1 MIDPI
6 NYSRYQKR
14 NICIH
19 HNLNDWIEQII
30 LRESNKLVGF
40 KSSFSLYTIDPYQPI
55 YTTANKIERLDFVQ
69 SSNTSVSRDIIS
81 DTELKTIEN
90 FVARIYNFPYQLYC
104 LNPFNLSFQLLFQG
118 KIPSK
123 QNGKILL
130 NFDILALSKQLTPRI
145 ILQRNTFIDSL
156 GCNRYSNPI
165 FTILN
170 RKTGAIITKE
180 TTDIG
185 MREAQFTKRELE
197 IKKLLAN
204 GLSSRAIANN
214 LGLSKETVS
223 THRRNIKRKE
233 YAAAL

>member
-14 NICIH
+14 KICIQN
-19 HNLNDWIEQII
+19 NLNDWIEQII

-40 KSSFSLYTIDPYQPI
+40 KSNFSMYTIDPYQPI
-55 YTTANKIERLDFVQ
+55 YTTADKIERLDLVH

-81 DTELKTIEN
+81 DTELKIIEK
-90 FVARIYNFPYQLYC
+90 FVSRIYNFPYHQYY
-104 LNPFNLSFQLLFQG
+104 LNPFNLSFQLLCQG

-123 QNGKILL
+123 QSGKILF
-130 NFDILALSKQLTPRI
+130 NFEILALSKQLTPKI
-145 ILQRNTFIDSL
+145 ILQRNTFISSL
-156 GCNRYSNPI
+156 GCNQYSNPL

-170 RKTGAIITKE
+170 RKTGSIITKE

-204 GLSSRAIANN
+204 GLSSRAIAIN

-223 THRRNIKRKE
+223 THRKNIKRKE
-233 YAAAL
+233 YAATL